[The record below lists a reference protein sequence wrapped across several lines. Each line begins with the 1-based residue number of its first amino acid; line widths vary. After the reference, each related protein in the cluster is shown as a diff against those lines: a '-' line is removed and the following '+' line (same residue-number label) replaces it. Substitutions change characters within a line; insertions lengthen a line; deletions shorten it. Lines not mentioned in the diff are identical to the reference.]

1 MALHYAIKVVDGY
14 AAEIRE
20 AGLDAEGFCQGVLL
34 KDALRTSTNERMDAQ
49 AIDAKRKEL
58 GDIGFRREM
67 LLQVVPKEG
76 QDVLPEDITYDDAHR
91 LMTATTSRTV
101 ATWRYRP
108 RKAQTAQRS

>member
-49 AIDAKRKEL
+49 AITPNAKSLATLASGARCCCKWC
-58 GDIGFRREM
+58 RRRGRM
-67 LLQVVPKEG
+67 FCP
-76 QDVLPEDITYDDAHR
+76 R
-91 LMTATTSRTV
+91 TSRTMMPTV
-101 ATWRYRP
+101 
-108 RKAQTAQRS
+108 